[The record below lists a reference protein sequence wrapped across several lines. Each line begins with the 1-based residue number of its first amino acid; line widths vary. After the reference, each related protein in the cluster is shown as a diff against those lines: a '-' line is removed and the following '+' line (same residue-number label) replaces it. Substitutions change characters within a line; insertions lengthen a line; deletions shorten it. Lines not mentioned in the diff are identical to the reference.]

1 MNKTDQ
7 QKNNTYIDYWTKTGK
22 SSKEANQSIKIAK
35 TVTYTD
41 KSGTKRTRT
50 TFQHP
55 ILKDITFSKPH
66 IRNSVLLRKRRRN
79 ALTKLLS
86 VTIMTN

>member
-41 KSGTKRTRT
+41 KSGTKTYSNYIST
-50 TFQHP
+50 SYF
-55 ILKDITFSKPH
+55 KGYY
-66 IRNSVLLRKRRRN
+66 V
-79 ALTKLLS
+79 
-86 VTIMTN
+86 

>member
-7 QKNNTYIDYWTKTGK
+7 QKNNTYIDYWTETGK

-66 IRNSVLLRKRRRN
+66 I
-79 ALTKLLS
+79 
-86 VTIMTN
+86 

>member
-41 KSGTKRTRT
+41 KSGTKRTELH
-50 TFQHP
+50 FN
-55 ILKDITFSKPH
+55 ILF
-66 IRNSVLLRKRRRN
+66 
-79 ALTKLLS
+79 
-86 VTIMTN
+86 